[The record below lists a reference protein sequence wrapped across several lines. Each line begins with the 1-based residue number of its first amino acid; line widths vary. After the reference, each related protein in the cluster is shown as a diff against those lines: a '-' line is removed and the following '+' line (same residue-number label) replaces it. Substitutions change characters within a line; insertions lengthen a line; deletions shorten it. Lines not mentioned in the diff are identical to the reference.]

1 MKILAL
7 MPFFLSIMALIIK
20 GEKFAFKIVLFCL
33 FCIPSYYYFPLPAL
47 PDFNFFHFSI
57 FPIFIWWVFY
67 GIKEYRYSTMDF
79 LVLFYASI
87 SIISEFYTM
96 GFSDGRNLLIDR
108 FVQIIIPYI
117 IAKHFLRTFEDKIEF
132 ARFLVIAGGVL
143 AFFSPLEFKFDFA
156 LVDFLQFIWPEYL
169 RWPGWARYGFVRAA
183 AVYAHPILAG
193 MMWAFYSL
201 LAIWLYKIKVF
212 KNWYISCI
220 LIALNIIGLLMSISK
235 GPILGFIVGI
245 TILVIGWTK
254 KRLLAFN
261 IVFILSALFL
271 PPTTSKFMEY
281 ASVNRFN
288 AKNETQENIAYRKE
302 LIDNY
307 IVEVKK
313 KPYLGYG
320 RNGMPV
326 VNGQVSIDNQYL
338 YIALLHGTIALYIFL
353 AMTLVVV
360 IKMLKFGLHTSYADK
375 EGQLSWLILAC
386 SFTWFVTLG
395 TVWMGAQSEQII
407 IFFLALNA
415 QMKLND
421 NNVLVMEEVSKKD
434 RRVFKRVI

>member
-7 MPFFLSIMALIIK
+7 LPFFLTIMVLISK
-20 GEKFAFKIVLFCL
+20 GEKEAFKVVLFCL

-57 FPIFIWWVFY
+57 IPIFVWWLLY
-67 GIKEYRYSTMDF
+67 GIKEYRYSTMDI
-79 LVLFYASI
+79 LVVLYVLVSI
-87 SIISEFYTM
+87 ASEFHTM
-96 GFSDGRNLLIDR
+96 GFKDGRNLFIDR
-108 FVQIIIPYI
+108 IVQIIIPYI
-117 IAKHFLRTFEDKIEF
+117 IAKHFLRTFEDKVKF
-132 ARFLVIAGGVL
+132 AKFLVISGAVL

-156 LVDFLQFIWPEYL
+156 LVDFLQFVWPEYL

-201 LAIWLYKIKVF
+201 LALWLYKIKAF
-212 KNWYISCI
+212 KNKYII
-220 LIALNIIGLLMSISK
+220 YGLICLNIGGLLMSISK
-235 GPILGFIVGI
+235 GPILGFVVGV
-245 TILVIGWTK
+245 TILTIGWTK

-261 IVFILSALFL
+261 IVFILSAILL
-271 PPTTSKFMEY
+271 PPATSKFIEY

-338 YIALLHGTIALYIFL
+338 YIALLHGTLALYIFL
-353 AMTLVVV
+353 AMTIVVV
-360 IKMLKFGLHTSYADK
+360 IKMLKFGLHTSYDDK

-386 SFTWFVTLG
+386 SFTWFVTLA

-415 QMKLND
+415 QMKLED
-421 NNVLVMEEVSKKD
+421 NKTYVIEEVKVIERKT
-434 RRVFKRVI
+434 FKRTI